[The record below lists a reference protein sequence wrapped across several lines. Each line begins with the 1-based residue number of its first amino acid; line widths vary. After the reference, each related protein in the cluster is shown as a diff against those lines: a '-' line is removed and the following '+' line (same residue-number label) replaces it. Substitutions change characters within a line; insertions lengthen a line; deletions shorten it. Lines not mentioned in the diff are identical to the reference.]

1 MLYTMESFTG
11 INNVPDFTTEN
22 LMESSI
28 APADENLFIAGC
40 KAVAEN
46 ERNYNRIME
55 AYTIQE
61 LNYLSENGEELVTEG
76 AFSSF
81 FESVKA
87 FFKKVWEKIQS
98 IVKSALMY
106 FNKMAMSDKEFY
118 NKYKNDI
125 SNAQAKNLSDI
136 DVSIYKYVFYKGED
150 LTTGIQKVTD
160 NNISVGGISVSS
172 AKDVDKTV
180 EDLRGVLATAK
191 GSEKY
196 SSKKGSSYSFNYVT
210 NDNEE
215 GIADAEKAFDDYI
228 REHYSQDKLD
238 DAVETFRGTVLG
250 KQGKFTASEF
260 ATELKEK
267 FQGGDS
273 AKDTVSLSEALN
285 LVKDGGYLS
294 NSAKIKKE
302 LDRTLKESNK
312 GIQDVIKFVEDC
324 KKKCDDLVK
333 TEDSTVGKKTAGRA
347 HTIFS
352 KKIYVLKEAKNVN
365 TQYVSIAT
373 ACMKDASRQA
383 KAIMV
388 KAINAKSPKNESS
401 FIQTESGSILDGIR
415 FE

>member
-11 INNVPDFTTEN
+11 ISNVPDFTTEN

-28 APADENLFIAGC
+28 APADENLLIAGC
-40 KAVAEN
+40 RAVAEN
-46 ERNYNRIME
+46 ERNYNRLVE

-61 LNYLSENGEELVTEG
+61 LNYLAETGEELVTEG

-106 FNKMAMSDKEFY
+106 FNKMSMSDKEFY

-125 SNAQAKNLSDI
+125 SKAQSKNLSEI
-136 DVSIYKYVFYKGED
+136 DVSIYKYIFYSGDESKFTKALQVAVSTDSLGNFNTSD
-150 LTTGIQKVTD
+150 AVDDVVNLTMAALAK
-160 NNISVGGISVSS
+160 VGGADSI
-172 AKDVDKTV
+172 A
-180 EDLRGVLATAK
+180 
-191 GSEKY
+191 
-196 SSKKGSSYSFNYVT
+196 
-210 NDNEE
+210 NDNDKAL
-215 GIADAEKAFDDYI
+215 GDAEKRIDDYI
-228 REHYSQDKLD
+228 SKELSQDKID
-238 DAVETFRGTVLG
+238 DVNDEFRGAVLAAAGG
-250 KQGKFTASEF
+250 KGGKYTASEF
-260 ATELKEK
+260 ATDLKEL

-273 AKDTVSLSEALN
+273 AKDTVTLSEALN

-294 NSAKIKKE
+294 NSAKIKKA

-312 GIQDVIKFVEDC
+312 GIQDAIKFVEKCQKECDNIIKTNDSAYT
-324 KKKCDDLVK
+324 KKL
-333 TEDSTVGKKTAGRA
+333 AGRT
-347 HTIFS
+347 HTVCAKVIS
-352 KKIYVLKEAKNVN
+352 VLKEAKNTN